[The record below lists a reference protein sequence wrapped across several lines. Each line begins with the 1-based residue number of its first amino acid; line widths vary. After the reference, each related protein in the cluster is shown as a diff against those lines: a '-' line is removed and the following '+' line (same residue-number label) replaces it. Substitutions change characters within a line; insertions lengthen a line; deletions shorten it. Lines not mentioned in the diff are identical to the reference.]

1 MCAEFQERWNTV
13 FAPPRRSICPTE
25 ALPKVLLD
33 QLLQVRFM
41 LPGQAVPSICEP
53 VSTSCQFGVMPKPAT
68 MVPRSV
74 SEFSGPSLLL
84 SLCRSSTLV
93 AITVP
98 LAFCHGP
105 LPMRS
110 RALTAPPWAAWLVLR

>member
-13 FAPPRRSICPTE
+13 SAPPRRSICPTE

-33 QLLQVRFM
+33 QLPQVRFM

-68 MVPRSV
+68 VVPRSV
-74 SEFSGPSLLL
+74 SEFSKPSLLL
-84 SLCRSSTLV
+84 LLCRSSTVV

-98 LAFCHGP
+98 LTFLHGH
-105 LPMRS
+105 LTHRS
-110 RALTAPPWAAWLVLR
+110 HTI